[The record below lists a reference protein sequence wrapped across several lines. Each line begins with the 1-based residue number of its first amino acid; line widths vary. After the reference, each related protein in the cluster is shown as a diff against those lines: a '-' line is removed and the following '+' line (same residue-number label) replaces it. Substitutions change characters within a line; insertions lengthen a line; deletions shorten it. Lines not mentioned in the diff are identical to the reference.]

1 MPRKAGNGQLPLPQG
16 WEEAR
21 DYDGKVFYIDH
32 NTKKTSWID
41 PRDRLTKPLSFADCV
56 GDELPWG
63 WEAAFDHQIGV
74 YYIDHINKTTQIED
88 PRKQWRREQE
98 RMLKD
103 YLMVAQDALTMQK
116 ELYHVKEKRL
126 ALALDEYMRLND
138 AYKEKSSS
146 RTSLFSGSSSSTKY
160 DPDILKAEISTTRL
174 RVKKLKR
181 ELSQMKQELMYKE
194 QGFET
199 LQQIDQK
206 MSGDHS
212 GYELSKAKAILSEM
226 KSIRKAI
233 NSGEREKQDLMQSL
247 AKLQEW
253 LHLDQSIGR
262 SEPDLRANS
271 VSSHLSLSRQTLDAG
286 SQTGISGDFGARS
299 RANLAEKVRLSLRYE
314 EAKRS
319 MANLK
324 IELSKLDNEPW
335 PGDLDVEKEKLM
347 LINEKEEFLKEL
359 QFVTPRKRSQV
370 ELDYLEGQRRLL
382 EEELLSVRTTPSQAL
397 TERLKLEERK
407 KALLQRLEETTKLTT
422 YLHSQIKSLSA
433 STLSMSSGS
442 SLGSLASSRGSLNT
456 SSRGSL
462 NSLSSTELYYNNQGD
477 QIPDLDYQ
485 YKLDFLLQ
493 EKSGYIPSGPI
504 TTIHE
509 NEVVK
514 SHSQLGYSDP
524 SVSSAAGHAPKL
536 TEPPKSVTSLSSRSS
551 LSSLSPPGSPLVLE
565 GTFSMSAQDPPLHQ
579 LATDFEDCELT
590 SHFADIGLT
599 ENQMLLDSD
608 ARVPSQALAEDKD
621 INEGVR
627 QSLSPLS
634 EGTSGIEEQLPR
646 RTVGPLLEEKTAC
659 VSAAVSDESVA
670 GDSGVYEASVKQPG
684 EIEDV
689 LYCEDDALIL
699 ETAQIQIGLRYD
711 VKNSSLMVIV
721 VQLRNLHVLPI
732 SQSSRVYFR
741 ITVLPPSADIS
752 CLFRTKVHPAEEFIL
767 FNEIFRVAISPAT
780 LQQKTLRVDACSVS
794 RDRREECLGGTQI
807 SLADFPTADDFF
819 TLWYNLLPCKQ
830 VPYRKNEED
839 GEEVGFHQSQ
849 PSLGPLD
856 LHAVSALLE
865 KTSAELQAV
874 ERDLSQEEEGEKE
887 EEEEE
892 PSQQKES
899 RSLDEYW
906 LEMLAETSS
915 ELPVKEEA
923 EPELS
928 EGIDFAEDPEPCVI
942 VPKSSEDES
951 GKETSCAND
960 PRSQLPTVM
969 PSLVDKETNTEEAF
983 HENMAVR
990 PKDRSSLSSR
1000 QHPFVRNSMIVRS
1013 QTFSP
1018 GERNHYICRLNRSDS
1033 DSSTLARKSLFVRNA
1048 TERRS
1053 LRVKRTV
1060 CPPVCRKSAR
1070 EHPPRT
1076 SLDLELDLQASLTR
1090 QSRLND
1096 ELQALRDLRQKLED
1110 MKAQGE
1116 KALSAAV
1123 LEDER
1128 FQKLLKQAEKQ
1139 AEQSKEAQKQD
1150 LNAEKLMR
1158 KVSKDVCRL
1167 REQSQKV
1174 PLQVQ
1179 SFREKI
1185 AYFTRAKISI
1195 PPLPADDV

>member
-103 YLMVAQDALTMQK
+103 YLMVAQDALSTQK

-181 ELSQMKQELMYKE
+181 ELSQMKQELLYKE

-206 MSGDHS
+206 MSGEHS
-212 GYELSKAKAILSEM
+212 GYELSKAKAILTEM

-233 NSGEREKQDLMQSL
+233 SSGEREKQDLMQSL
-247 AKLQEW
+247 AKLHER

-262 SEPDLRANS
+262 SEPDLRTNS

-286 SQTGISGDFGARS
+286 SQTGISGDFGARN

-335 PGDLDVEKEKLM
+335 PGHLDVEKEKLM

-359 QFVTPRKRSQV
+359 QFVTPRKRSQG

-382 EEELLSVRTTPSQAL
+382 EEELLSVRNTPSRAL

-433 STLSMSSGS
+433 STLSVSSGS

-462 NSLSSTELYYNNQGD
+462 NSLSSTELYYSNQGD

-514 SHSQLGYSDP
+514 SHSQLGYSD
-524 SVSSAAGHAPKL
+524 SSGSSAAGPASKL

-565 GTFSMSAQDPPLHQ
+565 GTFSMSGQDPPLHQ
-579 LATDFEDCELT
+579 LTTDFEDCELT
-590 SHFADIGLT
+590 SHFADIDLT

-608 ARVPSQALAEDKD
+608 ARVASQALAEDKD
-621 INEGVR
+621 TDEGVR

-646 RTVGPLLEEKTAC
+646 RTVGHLLEEKTAC

-699 ETAQIQIGLRYD
+699 ETAQVQIGLRYD
-711 VKNSSLMVIV
+711 VKSSSLMMIV
-721 VQLRNLHVLPI
+721 VQLRNLHVLSM

-741 ITVLPPSADIS
+741 IIVLPPSADIS

-767 FNEIFRVAISPAT
+767 FNEIFRVAISPAA
-780 LQQKTLRVDACSVS
+780 LQQKTLRVDVCSVS
-794 RDRREECLGGTQI
+794 KDRRDECLAGTQI
-807 SLADFPTADDFF
+807 SLADFPIADDFF

-830 VPYRKNEED
+830 ILYGKNEED
-839 GEEVGFHQSQ
+839 SEEVGFHQSQ

-865 KTSAELQAV
+865 RTSAELQAV
-874 ERDLSQEEEGEKE
+874 EQDLSQEAE

-892 PSQQKES
+892 EDEEGQQK
-899 RSLDEYW
+899 
-906 LEMLAETSS
+906 
-915 ELPVKEEA
+915 
-923 EPELS
+923 
-928 EGIDFAEDPEPCVI
+928 
-942 VPKSSEDES
+942 
-951 GKETSCAND
+951 D
-960 PRSQLPTVM
+960 PRNLEECWY
-969 PSLVDKETNTEEAF
+969 DETNTEEAF

-990 PKDRSSLSSR
+990 PKDRSTLSSQ

-1060 CPPVCRKSAR
+1060 CPPVHRRSAR

-1096 ELQALRDLRQKLED
+1096 ELQALRDLRQKLEN

-1116 KALSAAV
+1116 LALSAAM

-1139 AEQSKEAQKQD
+1139 AEQSKEEQKQD
-1150 LNAEKLMR
+1150 LSAEKLMR